1 MKHVTLDAVEQWH
14 RGDLPASE
22 VVAIARHLAA
32 CRECQQLAEPR
43 DLDRSVAGLRVQVEE
58 PEHPDLET
66 ELFAYVDGTLES
78 EHRARV
84 NEHLAECS
92 ICREDVAD
100 ARALSRPRGTA
111 GGWLIAIAALLV
123 LALIGVLLLR
133 PPRRVEEVR
142 RPHVVTADPVSVPV
156 LDEAVA
162 EAVAARRAL
171 VDTTLVMPRVLR
183 AVRGSDEVLRGAPA
197 GGRSLS
203 PVGVVVESRRPLL
216 SWDAADG
223 TRSLVIIYAGEREVT
238 RSPLLRR
245 PSWTPPALER
255 GVTYTWEVQI
265 QTDGELQIVPMPPA
279 PPAQFHVLDER
290 AMSALETARR
300 QHAHD
305 PLLLGVLYANA
316 GLEAEARAE
325 LARVEGAER
334 EIAQRHLRALDS
346 WR

>member
-1 MKHVTLDAVEQWH
+1 MKHVTMDAIEQWH
-14 RGDLPASE
+14 RGDLPANE
-22 VVAIARHLAA
+22 IVAVARHLAV
-32 CRECQQLAEPR
+32 CRECQLLAEPR
-43 DLDRSVAGLRVQVEE
+43 DLDRSVAVMRVQVEE
-58 PEHPDLET
+58 LEHPDLEA
-66 ELFAYVDGTLES
+66 ELFAYVDGTLDPA
-78 EHRARV
+78 HRARV

-92 ICREDVAD
+92 ICREDVTD
-100 ARALSRPRGTA
+100 ARVASRPDGTA
-111 GGWLIAIAALLV
+111 YGTAYGWLIAIAALLV
-123 LALIGVLLLR
+123 LALISVLLLR
-133 PPRRVEEVR
+133 PRRVEKIP
-142 RPHVVTADPVSVPV
+142 RPHVVTADPTPVPAIS
-156 LDEAVA
+156 EAVK
-162 EAVAARRAL
+162 ARRAL

-183 AVRGSDEVLRGAPA
+183 AVRGSDEILRGAA
-197 GGRSLS
+197 ADRHSLS
-203 PVGVVVESRRPLL
+203 PVGVVVESQRPVL

-223 TRSLVIIYAGEREVT
+223 AQSLVIIYAGEHEVI

-245 PSWTPPALER
+245 PSWTPPALKR

-265 QTDGELQIVPMPPA
+265 QIDGELQIVPMPPA

-290 AMSALETARR
+290 AVSELANARR

-316 GLEAEARAE
+316 GLETEARAE